1 MKKKSGKGLAL
12 LVCLILVCTGI
23 VGCGSASNDKNPDT
37 QEETGG
43 GTATE
48 EATATQAPDT
58 EEKATIE
65 ILSLKTE
72 EGPQNAFNQMFESFR
87 KAHPNVEFDIQ
98 AMSSDELKTTL
109 RARSASGDMPDI
121 ITWMKEVE
129 PEYLLDL
136 SGESFISNLNADSVS
151 AANAIYDDGVYAMPV
166 DNGYIGL
173 YYNKD
178 VLEANGLEVPKT
190 VSELK
195 NTCEA
200 LKAKGITPF
209 ASSLSDLS
217 VPYMSLIAL
226 FSETVFGPNPD
237 WSAQMDAGEH
247 TILEDSGW
255 KTAFDL
261 HKEFVYGYSDPDTA
275 YNQSYDDCAA
285 LLANG
290 EVAFYGNG
298 SWALSG
304 IRDVNQDANIGLM
317 AFPVSENEQD
327 AKLLC
332 FPDTALSIC
341 AGSENIDAAKEFLA
355 YVASEEAGKIWS
367 ENVKVSSTVNG
378 VNVDYDPISAD
389 INYYL
394 TNNLF
399 TPYGDRVLRSVF
411 TDKLWEIYSY
421 YMLDEYDWDTLAGEL
436 DNAWETAIKSQ

>member
-1 MKKKSGKGLAL
+1 MKKTFRKSLGLL
-12 LVCLILVCTGI
+12 ICLVLITTGI
-23 VGCGSASNDKNPDT
+23 VGCGSASDKQTQDT
-37 QEETGG
+37 KEETAEN
-43 GTATE
+43 TVTS
-48 EATATQAPDT
+48 TPDSG
-58 EEKATIE
+58 EKTTIE

-72 EGPQNAFNQMFESFR
+72 AGAQNAFSQMFEGY
-87 KAHPNVEFDIQ
+87 KKDHPNVDFDIQ

-129 PEYLLDL
+129 PEYLLDV
-136 SGESFISNLNADSVS
+136 SGESFIGNLNADSVA
-151 AANAIYDDGVYAMPV
+151 AANAIYDSGVYAMPV

-178 VLEANGLEVPKT
+178 VLAANGLEVPKT
-190 VSELK
+190 VSDLK
-195 NTCEA
+195 KSCEVLQA
-200 LKAKGITPF
+200 NGVTPF

-226 FSETVFGPNPD
+226 FSETVFGSNPD
-237 WSAQMDAGEH
+237 WITQRDAGQT
-247 TILEDSGW
+247 TIQSDAGW

-261 HKEFVYGYSDPDTA
+261 HKEIVYSYSDPDTA

-304 IRDVNQDANIGLM
+304 IRDVNPDANIGLM
-317 AFPVSENEQD
+317 AFPISDNEQD

-332 FPDTALSIC
+332 FPDTSLSIC
-341 AGSENIDAAKEFLA
+341 ADSKNIDAAKDFLA
-355 YVASEEAGKIWS
+355 YVASADAGKIWS

-378 VNVDYDPISAD
+378 VNVDYDPIAAD

-399 TPYGDRVLRSVF
+399 NPYGDRVLRSIF

-421 YMLDEYDWDTLAGEL
+421 YMLDEYDWDTLSNEL
-436 DNAWETAIKSQ
+436 DTAWDTALNSK

>member
-1 MKKKSGKGLAL
+1 MKKILQKKIAL
-12 LVCLILVCTGI
+12 LTCLVFICTGV
-23 VGCGSASNDKNPDT
+23 VGCSTAPKDSDTGTNNEASNNT
-37 QEETGG
+37 AAQET
-43 GTATE
+43 T
-48 EATATQAPDT
+48 APDT
-58 EEKATIE
+58 GKKITIE

-72 EGPQNAFNQMFESFR
+72 EGPQNAFTQMFEGY
-87 KAHPNVEFDIQ
+87 KKDHQNVDFDIQ

-109 RARSASGDMPDI
+109 RARAASGDMPDI

-129 PEYLLDL
+129 PDYLLNL
-136 SGESFISNLNADSVS
+136 SGENFISSLNADSVA
-151 AANAIYDDGVYAMPV
+151 AANAIYEDGTYAMPI

-178 VLEANGLEVPKT
+178 VLEANGLKTPKT

-195 NTCEA
+195 NCCEVLQA
-200 LKAKGITPF
+200 NGITPF

-237 WSAQMDAGEH
+237 WSAQRDAGQVSIQQE
-247 TILEDSGW
+247 SGW
-255 KTAFDL
+255 KDAFDL
-261 HKEFVYGYSDPDTA
+261 HKEFVYAYSDPATA

-290 EVAFYGNG
+290 KVAFYGNG

-304 IRDVNQDANIGLM
+304 IRDVNPDANIGLE
-317 AFPVSENEQD
+317 AFPISENEQD

-332 FPDTALSIC
+332 FPDTSLSIC
-341 AGSENIDAAKEFLA
+341 ADSQNIDAAKEFLA
-355 YVASEEAGKIWS
+355 YVASEDAGKIWS

-378 VNVDYDPISAD
+378 VNVDYDPIAAD

-421 YMLDEYDWDTLAGEL
+421 YMLDEYDWDTLANEL
-436 DNAWETAIKSQ
+436 DTAWENAIRAQ